1 MKILSVTAQKPNS
14 TGSGVYLTE
23 LMKEFEKLGHKQAI
37 VAGISMGEEIALPF
51 EASVYPVQFMSKDL
65 PFPVCGM
72 SDEMPY
78 TSTRYKDMTRE
89 MVFQFKSIFLRELK
103 RAMDEFCPDL
113 IFCHHLYLLT
123 AIVREAFPEKKIYGF
138 CHNTDL
144 RQMQSH
150 PLGREFIK
158 SQIKKLDGIYVLRE
172 EQIELVE
179 EIYEAERKK
188 ISVVGMGYNADVFFD
203 QKKRV
208 SGKRKKILFAGKITQ
223 KKGVVSLLRAM
234 HLMKEKNVEL
244 ELAGGSGNAKEYQ
257 EILSLGRGENITFL
271 GKLNQM
277 QMADAYNQS
286 DIFVLPSFYE
296 GIPLTV
302 IEAMACGN
310 RVVMTDLPGVQKWIN
325 QNIENPNIDYV
336 KMPKMYS
343 IDEPDQEALPKFE
356 EELARV
362 LDRAVGSDRIK
373 ATDLSR
379 VSWRGVAQKVL
390 GGCKNDE
397 FKTN

>member
-1 MKILSVTAQKPNS
+1 MA
-14 TGSGVYLTE
+14 
-23 LMKEFEKLGHKQAI
+23 
-37 VAGISMGEEIALPF
+37 
-51 EASVYPVQFMSKDL
+51 
-65 PFPVCGM
+65 
-72 SDEMPY
+72 
-78 TSTRYKDMTRE
+78 
-89 MVFQFKSIFLRELK
+89 
-103 RAMDEFCPDL
+103 
-113 IFCHHLYLLT
+113 
-123 AIVREAFPEKKIYGF
+123 
-138 CHNTDL
+138 
-144 RQMQSH
+144 
-150 PLGREFIK
+150 
-158 SQIKKLDGIYVLRE
+158 
-172 EQIELVE
+172 
-179 EIYEAERKK
+179 
-188 ISVVGMGYNADVFFD
+188 
-203 QKKRV
+203 
-208 SGKRKKILFAGKITQ
+208 
-223 KKGVVSLLRAM
+223 SLLRAM

-356 EELARV
+356 EELAKV